1 MNKRTSHGMIFVP
14 LLCLLAALL
23 GCIMFARAREDAA
36 QPIAS
41 ESVSEAV
48 GIFQSPVLE
57 MPEALASALIFDPLP
72 SDEPVNTAPPRWRI
86 GFVRLRTKRW
96 SSLLCLRWRKRRVNP
111 SMGNGS

>member
-23 GCIMFARAREDAA
+23 GCIMFARARENAV

-48 GIFQSPVLE
+48 GIFQSPVLD

-72 SDEPVNTAPPRWRI
+72 SDEPVNTPPPVEDWVCPLTDEEVELIALLKI
-86 GFVRLRTKRW
+86 GRASCRE
-96 SSLLCLRWRKRRVNP
+96 RV
-111 SMGNGS
+111 